1 MQSLPCAARYLDDNV
16 AGELGRQV
24 RMTAAAS
31 WFGRLAGLRIP
42 GIAQWSWPAASPSSM
57 RPVSIERDLR
67 LDFFRGL
74 SLFFIFI
81 DHIPNNS
88 LSYGT
93 LHAIAFSDAAEVF
106 IFISGYTAALV
117 YGQLLLRRGALVAT
131 VQIYYRVWQLYVA
144 HIFIFMIYTAEVSYA
159 TFTLRTH
166 NFSEELRLNNFLQ
179 EPDRAIVKTLLLQY
193 QPEFLDIL
201 PLYIVLLAFFPIVLL
216 LQRLRPF
223 APLILSFAIYLATLY
238 FGWEPKTYPNNDGWF
253 FNPFAWQFLF
263 IVGATAGTAQSA
275 AQPPLPP
282 WPWIP
287 RAAIAVTVA
296 VGIIKLSWLANG
308 FWDSVPA
315 LFFDQLGELA
325 EDKSDLSILRLISFF
340 ALTLTVVHF
349 MRRDSAILR
358 HPLSKLIIVCGQ
370 HSLHVFCLG
379 ILLSVLGRF
388 IVNSFSSSL
397 LMQLVVNVV
406 GLALMIALAQLMSW
420 YRKKSR
426 PPASSPVAKAS
437 VAG

>member
-1 MQSLPCAARYLDDNV
+1 MA
-16 AGELGRQV
+16 
-24 RMTAAAS
+24 AAAS
-31 WFGRLAGLRIP
+31 WLDRLAARTVP
-42 GIAQWSWPAASPSSM
+42 GITQWTAWAAGPASSM

-81 DHIPNNS
+81 DHIPNNV

-93 LHAIAFSDAAEVF
+93 VQVIAFSDAAEVF

-117 YGQLLLRRGALVAT
+117 YGQLLLRRGPLTAT

-144 HIFIFMIYTAEVSYA
+144 HIFIFVIYTAEVSYA
-159 TFTLRTH
+159 ALRLPTH
-166 NFSEELRLNNFLQ
+166 SYAEELRLSQFLQ
-179 EPDRAIVKTLLLQY
+179 APDFAIIRTLVLQY

-201 PLYIVLLAFFPIVLL
+201 PLYIVLLAVFPIVLL
-216 LQRLRPF
+216 LQRRRPF
-223 APLILSFAIYLATLY
+223 APVILSFAIYLLTLH
-238 FGWEPKTYPNNDGWF
+238 FGWEPKTYPDNEGWF

-275 AQPPLPP
+275 AQPALPH

-287 RAAIAVTVA
+287 RAAIAVTLAVA
-296 VGIIKLSWLANG
+296 VIKLSWLAHG
-308 FWDSVPA
+308 WWDGIPA
-315 LFFDQLGELA
+315 LFSGQLEELA
-325 EDKSDLSILRLISFF
+325 DDKSDLSPVRLVSFF
-340 ALTLTVVHF
+340 ALVLTVVHF
-349 MRRDSAILR
+349 MGRDSTILR
-358 HPLSKLIIVCGQ
+358 HPPSKLAIVCGQ

-388 IVNSFSSSL
+388 IVNSISDSL
-397 LMQLVVNVV
+397 LMQLAVNAV

-426 PPASSPVAKAS
+426 PPAPPRAAQAS
-437 VAG
+437 VAH